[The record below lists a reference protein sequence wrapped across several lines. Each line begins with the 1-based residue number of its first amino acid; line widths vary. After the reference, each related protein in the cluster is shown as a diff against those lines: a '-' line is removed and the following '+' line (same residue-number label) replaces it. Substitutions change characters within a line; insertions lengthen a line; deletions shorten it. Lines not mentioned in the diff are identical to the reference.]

1 MFLINAVPFKCP
13 LITQSLCKCDCNDH
27 SRVYNCSIFKTH
39 QAFFSLLCA
48 MEYVNSHVQRNLYC
62 LLKNIHVWKHNAG
75 GWRLF
80 PKLREHDTV
89 VHLSTAAQI
98 CQQWDISS
106 KRLQALLPFPPSQ
119 STAWLA
125 SLTAIFC
132 CFTPF
137 FFFFILP
144 LLLSLVPS
152 LPADILCR
160 FVWGK
165 NECVTNEPQRTPKD
179 VCGEARSQAI
189 SAREIICLYPETIG
203 RNRP

>member
-98 CQQWDISS
+98 CQQRDISS

-137 FFFFILP
+137 FFFSFCP
-144 LLLSLVPS
+144 YYWAWSLASPQTS
-152 LPADILCR
+152 
-160 FVWGK
+160 FVGSFGGK
-165 NECVTNEPQRTPKD
+165 MNAWQTNPKGPQRT
-179 VCGEARSQAI
+179 
-189 SAREIICLYPETIG
+189 SAGRLGPRLYLQEKSSVYILKL
-203 RNRP
+203 

>member
-13 LITQSLCKCDCNDH
+13 LITQSLCKCDCNNH

-89 VHLSTAAQI
+89 VHLSTMRH
-98 CQQWDISS
+98 QQQMSPGS
-106 KRLQALLPFPPSQ
+106 PARSPFPVHC
-119 STAWLA
+119 LA
-125 SLTAIFC
+125 CFTHCYFLL
-132 CFTPF
+132 CFTPFFFF

-152 LPADILCR
+152 LPADVLCG
-160 FVWGK
+160 FIWGR
-165 NECVTNEPQRTPKD
+165 NECVTNEPQRTPKA

-203 RNRP
+203 RNRL